1 MKKPLAPETIATQAG
16 GYIDAPT
23 GAVVP
28 PIYLTTTYERDP
40 DNQYSRGFIYSRPD
54 NPTTRNVEEVLC
66 ALEGGEQAI
75 LYGSGMAAATAALLA
90 LERPAHLVAPEIM
103 YWGLKKWIAED
114 GPSYGLSATFVD
126 ATSTDAIA
134 AAIRPGVTRMVWLE
148 TPANPLWGVTD
159 ISAVAALT
167 RAAGALLAVDSTV
180 ATPVLTRPIELGA
193 DVVMHS
199 ATKYLNGHSDVLAG
213 ALVMARAGAFAD
225 RAMRV
230 RSMLGAVIGPVE
242 AALLLRGMRTLH
254 LRVRHQSASAAEIA
268 RHFAEHPRIEAVL
281 YPGLPGN
288 PGHAVAA
295 RQMAGGF
302 SGMLSIRVKG
312 GETAAV
318 RTAANLRIWKR
329 ATSLGG
335 VESLVEHRASVEGAG
350 TLCPAD
356 LLRLSVGLEAPADL
370 IADLEQALIANA

>member
-28 PIYLTTTYERDP
+28 PIYLTTTYEWDP